1 MYSYNELDLL
11 DKKYD
16 GRPFYILKSDTF
28 KETFLK
34 LEQEFKSIYPNFKIA
49 YSYKTNY
56 THRFCEI
63 VNDLGGIAEVV
74 SDMELYL
81 ARKIGVAYENII
93 YNGPFKGDLQY
104 DLLENGGV
112 VILDNMVQLY
122 SVINWAK
129 KNPNKIGNIALRIN
143 FELIENNISRFGF
156 DLSSKEFDN
165 VIHSVLEQTNLL
177 IKGIHCH
184 FSGARSV
191 EAWKKRVKTLIGVAK
206 NKLPYMPQFI
216 DLGSG
221 MYGEMNDK
229 LSKQFSTEIPSFSD
243 YANAVANIMK
253 EEFCNMPLEQQ
264 PTLIVE
270 PGTTLVANAMHFVS
284 KVLYIKDVRGKT
296 FIGTNS
302 SIHNLGELC
311 TKKNLPLEV
320 ISSNKQSKVTCNNA
334 DIVGYTCLEYDKLY
348 SGFNGNIAKD
358 DFIIFENVGSYSVVL
373 KPPFIFPQCA
383 IVEGTANGIVTES
396 EIKRP
401 ETFEDI
407 FNTFNI

>member
-1 MYSYNELDLL
+1 MYSYKELKIL
-11 DKKYD
+11 DKKYN

-34 LEQEFKSIYPNFKIA
+34 LEQEFKAIYPNFKIA

-56 THRFCEI
+56 TYRFCQI

-81 ARKIGVAYENII
+81 ARRIGVEYNNII

-104 DLLENGGV
+104 ELLENGGV
-112 VILDNMVQLY
+112 VILDNMMQLD
-122 SVINWAK
+122 SVVEWAK
-129 KNPNKIGNIALRIN
+129 ANPEKTGNIALRLN
-143 FELIENNISRFGF
+143 FELIENHISRFGF
-156 DLSSKEFDN
+156 DIFSKEFTD
-165 VIHSVLEQTNLL
+165 VIATISNQCNLV

-191 EAWKKRVKTLIGVAK
+191 KAWETRVKTLVEVAK
-206 NKLPYMPQFI
+206 TKLPYLPQFI

-221 MYGEMNDK
+221 MYGEMDPN
-229 LSKQFSTEIPSFSD
+229 LAIQFNSEIPTFNE
-243 YANAVANIMK
+243 YANSVASIMK
-253 EEFCNMPLEQQ
+253 DAFCTLPIEKQ

-270 PGTTLVANAMHFVS
+270 PGTTLVANAMQFVS
-284 KVLYIKDVRGKT
+284 KVLYIKDIRKKI

-311 TKKNLPLEV
+311 TKKKLPLEI
-320 ISSNKQSKVTCNNA
+320 ISSKELNKIACHDA

-348 SGFNGNIAKD
+348 SGFSGNVNKN
-358 DFIIFENVGSYSVVL
+358 DFIIFDNVGSYSVVL

-383 IVEGTANGIVTES
+383 IVEATSEGILLDK